1 MSKLKNIITSS
12 IFHLD
17 TNKVTILSVVLI
29 IAVSYGLFFYLQ
41 NNTENNIRNSLFE
54 QQRERQIESTEA
66 LSRHIGS
73 DLDLIMSK
81 LEPLANS
88 DTLQQGNLA
97 GNITREA
104 LEKIYDQINSRTP
117 IDRLFIL
124 DKNNNNDIQ
133 YSC

>member
-29 IAVSYGLFFYLQ
+29 IAISYGLFFYLQ

-104 LEKIYDQINSRTP
+104 LEKIYDQINSSTP
-117 IDRLFIL
+117 IDRLFI
-124 DKNNNNDIQ
+124 
-133 YSC
+133 